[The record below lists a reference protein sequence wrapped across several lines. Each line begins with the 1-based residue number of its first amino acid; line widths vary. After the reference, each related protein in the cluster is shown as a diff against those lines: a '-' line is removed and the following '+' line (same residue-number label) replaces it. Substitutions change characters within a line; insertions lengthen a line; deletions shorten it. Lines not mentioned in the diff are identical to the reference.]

1 MCFWQ
6 YRSLDRVLKN
16 PCTKH
21 LKMPD
26 KVHFHFSVCIVELS
40 QEGGRKSL
48 GVLLIPGGSELLFH
62 GPRMGQTGDS

>member
-1 MCFWQ
+1 M
-6 YRSLDRVLKN
+6 
-16 PCTKH
+16 KH